1 MFWYPKAWT
10 AAIDTSSLIWKNSH
24 FYVSPFSI
32 IDQTLAKITWNRTR
46 AVDVVPDLSTKYWH
60 SQLLHMAMEDL
71 KQHQIDTQLVS
82 QITQTI
88 SSKGNSTANM
98 VWKHHWE
105 NLPTTNVLVL
115 LNGGWYRLK
124 ILTTVKFIV

>member
-1 MFWYPKAWT
+1 M
-10 AAIDTSSLIWKNSH
+10 
-24 FYVSPFSI
+24 SPFSI

-82 QITQTI
+82 QITQTNG
-88 SSKGNSTANM
+88 SKGNSTANM
-98 VWKHHWE
+98 V
-105 NLPTTNVLVL
+105 
-115 LNGGWYRLK
+115 
-124 ILTTVKFIV
+124 